1 MKITI
6 ADKGLEKK
14 PEKSAAGL
22 YFSST
27 TFKEFDLDVNDIE
40 QVIGKGYTIS
50 YLYKD
55 KEYKR
60 ESGYAKNN
68 YLGTEFICIDID
80 KCEID
85 PDTFVEGIKY
95 KPTIYHSTF
104 SNLTKIKDYKYCFHL
119 IYCFNNIILGEDN
132 FNEVFFKLCDDYR
145 NQVDENAKDCHR
157 CIYTSNS
164 SLNNYVYKNTNIIY
178 DVSDFI
184 IDKKDDV
191 NSVFNRLKN
200 DSLNISHTPSTNLS
214 RKAENRQQD
223 KSFILKETFFS
234 DLNSLD
240 RISFVNKYSSI
251 YPYITETVVN
261 NNMYDEGYADLR
273 ETDYYVVPSCK
284 YKWNKVK
291 GKGEIPK
298 VEKGIRNKML
308 WQDAC
313 HFIKT
318 TPNITKEH
326 LVYCLIRVVLEHYDN
341 KDKEL
346 TNQYIIRKAKEA
358 WCGTD
363 KVGTTKKRFKIDK
376 SYWLQRGENDWLK
389 VTHTVQKKMKDKDF
403 GSLYDFNL
411 SLEQNLKVFHQ
422 FGLSTKKDTLK
433 AWLEEKGYDFFTDK
447 EFRDKFIIEQYNN
460 NQNLSYREI
469 EIICKE
475 NSVKANKDTIG
486 EILREYKNNCLK
498 NDSLDISSS
507 LSTNLSRKT
516 NNRQEKNNV
525 CKNDSSVYGIRN
537 KTENWYSS
545 IIDMLYDQSSN
556 EKKEYKVSSCD
567 DIYSKVTRLLNV
579 G

>member
-6 ADKGLEKK
+6 ANKGLEKK
-14 PEKSAAGL
+14 PEKSEAGT
-22 YFSST
+22 YFKDIV
-27 TFKEFDLDVNDIE
+27 FQEFNIDIIDVE

-55 KEYKR
+55 KEFKR
-60 ESGYAKNN
+60 ELGYAKNN
-68 YLGTEFICIDID
+68 YVGTEFICVDID

-85 PDTFVEGIKY
+85 PETFISGIKY
-95 KPTIYHSTF
+95 KPTIYHTTF
-104 SNLTKIKDYKYCFHL
+104 SNLTEIKDYKYCFHL

-132 FNEVFFKLCDDYR
+132 FKEVFFKLCEDYLD
-145 NQVDENAKDCHR
+145 QVDQNAKDCHR

-164 SLNNYVYKNTNIIY
+164 SLENYVYKNTNIIY

-273 ETDYYVVPSCK
+273 ATDYYVVPSCK

-308 WQDAC
+308 WLDAC

-358 WCGTD
+358 WNGTD

-433 AWLEEKGYDFFTDK
+433 AWLEEKGYDYFTDK
-447 EFRDKFIIEQYNN
+447 ELRDKFIIEQYNN

-469 EIICKE
+469 EKICKE
-475 NSVKANKDTIG
+475 NDVKANKDTIR

-498 NDSLDISSS
+498 NDLLDISSS
-507 LSTNLSRKT
+507 PSTYLSRKT
-516 NNRQEKNNV
+516 NNRQENNIV
-525 CKNDSSVYGIRN
+525 CENDCSVYG
-537 KTENWYSS
+537 TENWYSS
-545 IIDMLYDQSSN
+545 VIDMLYDQSSN
-556 EKKEYKVSSCD
+556 EKKDYKVSSCD